1 MRLVIRGRE
10 LPGAS
15 HCGHG
20 RIGVA
25 LQVRTDPVG
34 VVAGDPA
41 DARWET
47 DVAVVGD
54 DFRGPAVHGRRGERF
69 VYLTWG
75 DLSDGEFAM
84 FRRAKLMLRSS
95 TRPWSTRRTS
105 TGAAS
110 WPTSYSP

>member
-1 MRLVIRGRE
+1 MLVIRGRE

-15 HCGHG
+15 HLGHG

-34 VVAGDPA
+34 VVAGDAA

-54 DFRGPAVHGRRGERF
+54 DFRGPAVHGRRGRRLGGGRPAGLLVHGDDVGERSPG
-69 VYLTWG
+69 VDADTDPAG
-75 DLSDGEFAM
+75 
-84 FRRAKLMLRSS
+84 
-95 TRPWSTRRTS
+95 
-105 TGAAS
+105 GAHGQK
-110 WPTSYSP
+110 P